1 MRNAWPASSVGLA
14 KRSKQRMPLLLGDT
28 QLESFVTLAPVPSQG
43 QIREFRV
50 DTVHPLFR
58 GEAHVIELE
67 GIGLFRA
74 RYQVPRPV
82 IVYCEQESPLLFV
95 HVGLRGHTVTR
106 TDGVAGPLSDEPPAV
121 DVVYTPAT
129 RTGLAIRRDYEVFL
143 VNFPIAALRRWARR
157 YPELLENVAD
167 RIERGAAFVLSRR
180 TALPTPTLLAIIE
193 ALMNSHRHGP
203 LRELYVEA
211 KVLELLIHQL
221 GPVPELPPASAPDV
235 DRMMGARDRLLAQ
248 LQDPPTI
255 DDLAHVVG
263 TNAFRLKR
271 DFKAVFGRSI
281 RAFLLA
287 QRHEIARTLLLD
299 TRLSIKE
306 IAGRIGYSDVAH
318 FSIAFKRHQG
328 VSPSVLRGHRRQER
342 D

>member
-1 MRNAWPASSVGLA
+1 
-14 KRSKQRMPLLLGDT
+14 MPLLLGDT
-28 QLESFVTLAPVPSQG
+28 PLESFVTLAPGPSQG

-50 DTVHPLFR
+50 DTAHPLFR

-106 TDGVAGPLSDEPPAV
+106 TDGVAGPLSEPPAV
-121 DVVYTPAT
+121 DLVYTPAT

-180 TALPTPTLLAIIE
+180 TALPTPTLLAIID

-328 VSPSVLRGHRRQER
+328 VPPSVLRGHRRQEL

>member
-1 MRNAWPASSVGLA
+1 
-14 KRSKQRMPLLLGDT
+14 
-28 QLESFVTLAPVPSQG
+28 VPSQG
-43 QIREFRV
+43 QIRDFRV
-50 DTVHPLFR
+50 HTVHPQFR
-58 GEAHVIELE
+58 GEAHVIELD
-67 GIGLFRA
+67 GIRLVRGQC
-74 RYQVPRPV
+74 QVPRPV
-82 IVYCEQESPLLFV
+82 IVCCEQDAPQLVV
-95 HVGLRGHTVTR
+95 HVGLRGHTVTQ
-106 TDGVAGPLSDEPPAV
+106 TDGVGLLSDEPPSV

-129 RTGLAIRRDYEVFL
+129 RTSLAIRRDNETFI
-143 VNFPIAALRRWARR
+143 VNFPIEALRRWARR

-180 TALPTPTLLAIIE
+180 TALPTPTLLAIID

-221 GPVPELPPASAPDV
+221 GPVPELPPATAPDV
-235 DRMMGARDRLLAQ
+235 DRMMDARDRLLAQ
-248 LQDPPTI
+248 LQDPPSI
-255 DDLAHVVG
+255 DELAHVVA

-281 RAFLLA
+281 RAFVLA

-306 IAGRIGYSDVAH
+306 IATRIGYSDVAH

-328 VSPSVLRGHRRQER
+328 VPPSVLRGHQRQER

>member
-1 MRNAWPASSVGLA
+1 M
-14 KRSKQRMPLLLGDT
+14 
-28 QLESFVTLAPVPSQG
+28 TLASVPSQG

-58 GEAHVIELE
+58 GEAQVVELE

-82 IVYCEQESPLLFV
+82 TIYCEQESPQLFV

-106 TDGVAGPLSDEPPAV
+106 TDGVPGPLSDEPPGV

-143 VNFPIAALRRWARR
+143 VNFPIAALRRWAKR

-167 RIERGAAFVLSRR
+167 RIERGAAFALSRR
-180 TALPTPTLLAIIE
+180 TALPTPTLLAMID

-221 GPVPELPPASAPDV
+221 GPVPDLPRASAPDV

-248 LQDPPTI
+248 LKDPPTI
-255 DDLAHVVG
+255 DELAHLVG

-271 DFKAVFGRSI
+271 DFKAVFGRGI
-281 RAFLLA
+281 RAFVLA
-287 QRHEIARTLLLD
+287 QRHEMARALLLD
-299 TRLSIKE
+299 TRLSIKDV
-306 IAGRIGYSDVAH
+306 AARIGYSDVAH
-318 FSIAFKRHQG
+318 FSVAFKRHQG
-328 VSPSVLRGHRRQER
+328 VPPSVLRGRRDQER

>member
-180 TALPTPTLLAIIE
+180 TALPTPTLLAIID

-255 DDLAHVVG
+255 DELAHVVG
-263 TNAFRLKR
+263 TNAF
-271 DFKAVFGRSI
+271 G
-281 RAFLLA
+281 
-287 QRHEIARTLLLD
+287 
-299 TRLSIKE
+299 
-306 IAGRIGYSDVAH
+306 
-318 FSIAFKRHQG
+318 
-328 VSPSVLRGHRRQER
+328 
-342 D
+342 

>member
-1 MRNAWPASSVGLA
+1 MR
-14 KRSKQRMPLLLGDT
+14 LLLGDT
-28 QLESFVTLAPVPSQG
+28 PLESFVPRALVPSQG
-43 QIREFRV
+43 QIRDFRV
-50 DTVHPLFR
+50 QTVHPLFR

-67 GIGLFRA
+67 GIRLVRGRC
-74 RYQVPRPV
+74 QVPRPV
-82 IVYCEQESPLLFV
+82 IVCCEQESPQLVV

-129 RTGLAIRRDYEVFL
+129 RTSLAIGRDNETFV
-143 VNFPIAALRRWARR
+143 VSFPIAALHRWARR

-167 RIERGAAFVLSRR
+167 RIERGAAFALSRR
-180 TALPTPTLLAIIE
+180 TALPTPALLGIIDAI
-193 ALMNSHRHGP
+193 MNSHRHGP
-203 LRELYVEA
+203 LREFYVEA
-211 KVLELLIHQL
+211 KLVELLIHHL
-221 GPVPELPPASAPDV
+221 GPVRELTPASAPDV
-235 DRMMGARDRLLAQ
+235 DRMMDARDRLLAQ
-248 LQDPPTI
+248 LQNPPTI
-255 DDLAHVVG
+255 DELAHVVG

-271 DFKAVFGRSI
+271 DFKAMFGRSI
-281 RAFLLA
+281 RAFVLA

-299 TRLSIKE
+299 TGLSIKE
-306 IAGRIGYSDVAH
+306 IAARIGYSDVAH